1 MEHIEHK
8 GKMAEVVDP
17 QKAKDENI
25 FYIANKFKFL
35 FDNDDRNTL
44 LNLMYLIQDS
54 FKKGEIQLDKITKDE
69 ARKII
74 WKLIMDNG
82 DFGYVDQMSYF
93 MVLANYNLF
102 DIFVDSLITVES
114 EDFKNI
120 F

>member
-1 MEHIEHK
+1 MEHMEHK

-17 QKAKDENI
+17 KEVNEVKICNTAMV
-25 FYIANKFKFL
+25 FRSL
-35 FDNDDRNTL
+35 LDNNDSNTL
-44 LNLMYLIQDS
+44 LNLMYLLQDS
-54 FKKGEIQLDKITKDE
+54 CELETVQWDKITKDE

-74 WKLIMDNG
+74 WKLIVDNG
-82 DFGYVDQMSYF
+82 DFGYVEKMKFF

-102 DIFVDSLITVES
+102 DTFIEALTIMKN